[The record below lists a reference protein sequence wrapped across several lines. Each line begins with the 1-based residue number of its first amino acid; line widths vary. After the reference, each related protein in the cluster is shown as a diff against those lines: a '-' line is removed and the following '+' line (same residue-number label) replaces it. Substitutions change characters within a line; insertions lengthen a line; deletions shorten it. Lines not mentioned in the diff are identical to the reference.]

1 MNVDPTTANALNEL
15 LRELAS
21 ELDLHYEDDAFQAI
35 EPTVDAMKRAAK
47 LVTDAGYT
55 APDSYHH
62 IVRRFE
68 RNALP
73 RR

>member
-1 MNVDPTTANALNEL
+1 MKIDPTTANALNDL

-21 ELDLHYEDDAFQAI
+21 EIDLHYDDAVFHAI
-35 EPTVDAMKRAAK
+35 GPTIDVMKRAAK

-62 IVRRFE
+62 IVQRFE
-68 RNALP
+68 RNAP
-73 RR
+73 SNT